1 MRVVQWASC
10 LALSVAVL
18 APSHAPS
25 QQPPKDGVMTMAL
38 TGDAIITRRLSPYQ
52 EPAFL
57 KMIDLIRGADVA
69 FTNLEMLLHDYE
81 PYPMHQSGGTYMRA
95 EPALVKELVWAG
107 FDLVSLANNHTGDY
121 GVEGMRLTRRYL
133 EAAGLVGAGVGDQ
146 LAEAREARF
155 FETANGRVALVSVAS
170 TFTEHSAAS
179 KPRAAVRGRP
189 GLNPLRHRTVR
200 VVTRDQLERMRT
212 LLRDMNV
219 NVPASGDSLRVFNTQ
234 LAVGDAPAMRTFPD
248 PSDVEE
254 IAAVVRN
261 ASRLAEFVLVTIH
274 AHERGPTNAEPAEF
288 LTTFARAMVDA
299 GADLFVGHGP
309 HVLRGIELYQGKP
322 IFYSL
327 GDFMFQNETVL
338 RLPDDNYRPY
348 GLDQNAGVADFND
361 ARYARGT
368 RGFPAQREIWE
379 SVVAVAKWRGDQ
391 LASLELH
398 PITLGFG
405 QPEPVRGRPMLA
417 DRELGRKIIGDLIER
432 SRLFGTLIEWRDGVG
447 VVRVDGSSLSPR
459 APRSL
464 P

>member
-1 MRVVQWASC
+1 MRVVSWASC
-10 LALSVAVL
+10 FALCVAVL
-18 APSHAPS
+18 APSRAPS
-25 QQPPKDGVMTMAL
+25 QQPPASGVMTMAL
-38 TGDAIITRRLSPYQ
+38 TGDAIITRRLSAYQ
-52 EPAFL
+52 EPSFL
-57 KMIDLIRGADVA
+57 RMIEMIRGADMA
-69 FTNLEMLLHDYE
+69 FTNLEMLFHDYE
-81 PYPMHQSGGTYMRA
+81 PYPMHESGGTYMRA
-95 EPALVKELVWAG
+95 EPALLKELVWAG

-121 GVEGMRLTRRYL
+121 GVEGMRLTRRYV
-133 EAAGLVGAGVGDQ
+133 EAAGLVGAGVGEE

-170 TFTEHSAAS
+170 TFTEHSAAA

-189 GLNPLRHRTVR
+189 GLNPLRYRTVR
-200 VVTRDQLERMRT
+200 VVTRDHLERMRT
-212 LLRDMNV
+212 LLRDMSV
-219 NVPASGDSLRVFNTQ
+219 NVPASGDTLRAFNTQ
-234 LAVGDAPAMRTFPD
+234 LAAGDPAGIRTFPD
-248 PSDVEE
+248 PQDVEE

-261 ASRLAEFVLVTIH
+261 ASRLAEFVLVTTH
-274 AHERGPTNAEPAEF
+274 AHERGATNAEPAEF
-288 LTTFARAMVDA
+288 LTSFARAMVDA

-327 GDFMFQNETVL
+327 GDFLFQNETVL

-348 GLDQNAGVADFND
+348 SLDQNAGVADFND

-379 SVVAVAKWRGDQ
+379 SVVAVARWRGDQ
-391 LASLELH
+391 LAALELH

-432 SRLFGTLIEWRDGVG
+432 SRPFGTTIEWRDGVG
-447 VVRVDGSSLSPR
+447 VVKLR
-459 APRSL
+459 
-464 P
+464 